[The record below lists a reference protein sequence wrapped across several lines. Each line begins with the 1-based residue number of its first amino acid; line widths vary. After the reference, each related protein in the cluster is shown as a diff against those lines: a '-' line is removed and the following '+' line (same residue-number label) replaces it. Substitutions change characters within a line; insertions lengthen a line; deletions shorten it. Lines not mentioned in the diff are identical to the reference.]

1 MKTQNSI
8 VLSDITNFLEHGAM
22 LRDNAQWHLV
32 WGPFQPINNPISSAI
47 SIFCPSFYEPEKSS
61 YLGGTQSA
69 TLEESEF
76 RRLLEEFLQKNVS
89 GNGILALEKLSWES
103 PLEADYQTALADILN
118 KIKEQKIKKAVPVV
132 FERAVYKLTTTQ
144 KAQLILNLMKAPATL
159 YPFGYWNDKEG
170 ILGATPEVL
179 FTIQGNELSTM
190 ALAGTCPKSEQSVRA
205 DLLNDP
211 KEIEEHQLVVQ
222 DIAAF
227 LSSYGAVSKG
237 PMHVLDL
244 PTLWHL
250 KTDIKVLLNEHLDVK
265 ELALLMH
272 PTPALGVFPRDYGFT
287 WMQNHPGQQGRNR
300 FGAPLAFI
308 FPERVVCLV
317 AIRNLQWND
326 SELMIGSGGGVVA
339 SSEFAREWRELLQK
353 RQSVK
358 KILGI

>member
-22 LRDNAQWHLV
+22 LRDNARWHLV
-32 WGPFQPINNPISSAI
+32 LGPFKHVNNPISSAI

-61 YLGGTQSA
+61 YLVGLQSV

-76 RRLLEEFLQKNVS
+76 CRLLEEFLQKNTS
-89 GNGILALEKLSWES
+89 ENGILALQKLSWQS
-103 PLEADYQTALADILN
+103 PLESDYQTALADILN
-118 KIKEQKIKKAVPVV
+118 KICEQKIKKAVPVV
-132 FERAVYKLTTTQ
+132 FERAAHKLTTTQ
-144 KAQLILNLMKAPATL
+144 KAQLILNLMKAPTTL
-159 YPFGYWNDKEG
+159 YPFGYWSETEG
-170 ILGATPEVL
+170 MLGATPEIL
-179 FTIQGNELSTM
+179 FSIHGNELSTM
-190 ALAGTCPKSEQSVRA
+190 ALAGTCPKSEQSKRA

-227 LSSYGAVSKG
+227 LSSYGTVNTG
-237 PMHVLDL
+237 TMHVLDL

-250 KTDIKVLLNEHLDVK
+250 KTDIKVLLNKNIDVK
-265 ELALLMH
+265 ELVLLMH

-287 WMQNHPGQQGRNR
+287 WMQNHPGQLGRNR
-300 FGAPLAFI
+300 FGAPMAFI

-339 SSEFAREWRELLQK
+339 SSEFEREWRELLQK